1 MIHKKISIIFPY
13 LPKYDVDFILEL
25 KNRNPMLNIDIYADM
40 SSNDL
45 YRDDQ
50 NIANLNIFDTRIYKL
65 GPFWFM
71 TGLFKLLK
79 SKKDNII
86 VFNANPRDLS
96 QLILMVIFKIMNRN
110 IIAWGMFHRIGG
122 SKWHSSIYYR
132 LVGII
137 CTRVFVYG
145 EFGKLNL
152 LSLGTNKNKIFKI
165 GNAIKF
171 PDNHLSSKMLNS
183 KKNQILDKYKYLK
196 DKFLLLQVVRLT
208 AIKKPFLLIDLVE
221 ELIKIT
227 DNFHLILIGGG
238 ELEGELIKLIKQKS
252 LDEHISI
259 LGPIYNDDDLSGW
272 FGISDIFIMPTCI
285 GLSAHQSMY
294 FGLPVITDDSKINQ
308 ASESEILIDNFN
320 CLRYKEGDIK
330 DFASKVLFLKENS
343 SFLKKIAKNTTK
355 NIDEFTIQK
364 KVDNFILGLSNLK

>member
-165 GNAIKF
+165 GKKIKF
-171 PDNHLSSKMLNS
+171 
-183 KKNQILDKYKYLK
+183 
-196 DKFLLLQVVRLT
+196 
-208 AIKKPFLLIDLVE
+208 
-221 ELIKIT
+221 
-227 DNFHLILIGGG
+227 
-238 ELEGELIKLIKQKS
+238 
-252 LDEHISI
+252 
-259 LGPIYNDDDLSGW
+259 
-272 FGISDIFIMPTCI
+272 
-285 GLSAHQSMY
+285 
-294 FGLPVITDDSKINQ
+294 
-308 ASESEILIDNFN
+308 
-320 CLRYKEGDIK
+320 
-330 DFASKVLFLKENS
+330 
-343 SFLKKIAKNTTK
+343 
-355 NIDEFTIQK
+355 
-364 KVDNFILGLSNLK
+364 